1 MKEESR
7 LPVALLA
14 LRLSVFLVMLVWTL
28 DKFVAVD
35 HAASVFSSFYF
46 LDGLGALAMYA
57 IGAVEL
63 LIIVA
68 FVLGIAKRFTY
79 GAVFLFHAVSTL
91 ASFQMYLNPAE
102 GRLFFAAWPM
112 LAACFA
118 LYLLRDRDTMF
129 TAARATGH

>member
-1 MKEESR
+1 MQDENR
-7 LPVALLA
+7 LPVALMT

-28 DKFVAVD
+28 DKFFDPA
-35 HAASVFSSFYF
+35 HAARVFDHFYF
-46 LDGLGALAMYA
+46 MKGLGPAVMYVV
-57 IGAVEL
+57 GAVEL
-63 LIIVA
+63 IIVIG

-79 GAVFLFHAVSTL
+79 GAVLLLHAVSTL

-118 LYLLRDRDTMF
+118 LYLLRDRDTML
-129 TAARATGH
+129 TVSRTTG